1 MYAQDNVTPSR
12 PPPSKIDVFF
22 RVFKHENVWKAP
34 IDSSAYQTLAGPR
47 SSEWA
52 VGRLN

>member
-1 MYAQDNVTPSR
+1 MYARDYVTPLR
-12 PPPSKIDVFF
+12 PPPPKINVFF

-34 IDSSAYQTLAGPR
+34 IDSSAYQTLAGLR